1 MAQVPLST
9 RFIGIAQDVAI
20 PENKTNILNNK
31 TEPYTISDLIDTIGT
46 ASQGPEGPQGVQGPA
61 GPPGPVGPAGL
72 NWQGSWNKFNSYVED
87 DAVGYGGASYFCI
100 SDIEGGSSNANPE
113 EDTTHWALLASQG
126 AQGIQGVQGPTGP
139 QGAQGPAG
147 EGVTKVLKTT
157 ITSAQVLNLFTTPI
171 TILNSN
177 NPLTLAYP
185 LNVYVKRNAGD
196 AYTLAVNT
204 FNVINDLGIPLCN
217 MNPNPLVNTTVGY
230 FQAPVLT
237 NQNLSGGNK
246 NSLYKL
252 RASTANP
259 TGGTGDLDVY
269 VTYVEF
275 AL

>member
-100 SDIEGGSSNANPE
+100 SDIEGGASNVNPAT
-113 EDTTHWALLASQG
+113 DTTHWALLAAQG

-147 EGVTKVLKTT
+147 PSGSLGYNSYVANILVENTLTVNVLENNLGGAVNLSWQLGNIF
-157 ITSAQVLNLFTTPI
+157 ITSSGLFT
-171 TILNSN
+171 N
-177 NPLTLAYP
+177 N
-185 LNVYVKRNAGD
+185 NVAIFCNGYYGND
-196 AYTLAVNT
+196 
-204 FNVINDLGIPLCN
+204 NVIDVKPVINSSSLIV
-217 MNPNPLVNTTVGY
+217 LVGTRFIIG
-230 FQAPVLT
+230 
-237 NQNLSGGNK
+237 
-246 NSLYKL
+246 
-252 RASTANP
+252 NP
-259 TGGTGDLDVY
+259 TISQPGWDFGGSMTIEIRVY
-269 VTYVEF
+269 N
-275 AL
+275 